1 MVPLTPTSSPSRL
14 GFLQFSPDDPRVLS
28 SGILNTSP
36 IDFSKYPGTGT
47 KIMREFLEKY
57 GDTENIRIKELPED
71 GKLAKSKEAE
81 LFYKVLK
88 SVDSKSPVIVHQY
101 WKGPNTRGHYRIV
114 TGFDLQNN
122 PVYLHDPKIG
132 PISQTVSE
140 FLSKWNVNEK
150 WLHYNAIIFNT
161 SHATIDF

>member
-88 SVDSKSPVIVHQY
+88 SVDSNSI
-101 WKGPNTRGHYRIV
+101 RMSHYGKIRI
-114 TGFDLQNN
+114 QMCI
-122 PVYLHDPKIG
+122 YLGLGGKNQPY
-132 PISQTVSE
+132 
-140 FLSKWNVNEK
+140 SKRLWRK
-150 WLHYNAIIFNT
+150 WLGADLCFLGLALFQKN
-161 SHATIDF
+161 